1 MRVGKLLLVG
11 LVGLALLVGCAPAAT
26 VRVPSTG
33 PSSYGGA
40 ELDVPYQLPDLSLID
55 TNGKEFA
62 VRTGSDRPV
71 LVFFF
76 GYTNCPDICLEV
88 LTDLASAVNRLP
100 EDVRNRMQVVF
111 VTVDPHR
118 DTPEAM
124 AKYLARIDPGF
135 VGLTGDPKR
144 IEQLAVSM
152 GVAIE
157 GIEGHHEGAY
167 DVTHSTQV
175 VGFDAQRRGV
185 IVWTQ
190 GTSIGTFRADF
201 ERLVRQQG

>member
-1 MRVGKLLLVG
+1 MRPGKLLLAG
-11 LVGLALLVGCAPAAT
+11 LMALALLAGCAPAAT
-26 VRVPSTG
+26 VRVPTPGASA
-33 PSSYGGA
+33 YGGA
-40 ELDVPYQLPDLSLID
+40 ELDQPYQLPDVSLVD
-55 TNGKEFA
+55 ANGKDFA
-62 VRTGSDRPV
+62 VRTGSDKPV

-88 LTDLASAVNRLP
+88 LTDLASAVTRLP
-100 EDVRNRMQVVF
+100 EDVRGRLQVVF

-118 DTPEAM
+118 DTPEVM

-144 IEQLAVSM
+144 IEQLAASM
-152 GVAIE
+152 GVDLE
-157 GIEGHHEGAY
+157 GVEGHHDGAY
-167 DVTHSTQV
+167 EVTHSTQV

-185 IVWTQ
+185 LVWTQ

>member
-1 MRVGKLLLVG
+1 MRVGRLLLVG
-11 LVGLALLVGCAPAAT
+11 VMTLALLAGCAPAAT
-26 VRVPSTG
+26 ISEPGPG
-33 PSSYGGA
+33 PSAYGGA
-40 ELDVPYQLPDLSLID
+40 ELDHPYDLPDISLTD

-62 VRTGSDRPV
+62 VRTASDKPV
-71 LVFFF
+71 LAFFF
-76 GYTNCPDICLEV
+76 GYTNCPDICLSV
-88 LTDLASAVNRLP
+88 LTDLASAVTRLP

-118 DTPEAM
+118 DTPEVM
-124 AKYLARIDPGF
+124 GKYLARIDPGF
-135 VGLTGDPKR
+135 VGLTGDPKS
-144 IEQLAVSM
+144 IEQLAASM

-157 GIEGHHEGAY
+157 GIEDHHDGAY